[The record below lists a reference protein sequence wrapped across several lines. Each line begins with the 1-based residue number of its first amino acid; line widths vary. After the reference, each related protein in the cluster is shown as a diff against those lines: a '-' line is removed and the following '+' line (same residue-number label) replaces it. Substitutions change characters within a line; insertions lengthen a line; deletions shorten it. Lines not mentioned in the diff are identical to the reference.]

1 VARVTLQTIADRVG
15 VSRMTVSNAFSR
27 PDQLSSQLRDQILAA
42 AAELGYSGP
51 DPAARA
57 LARGTVGTVG
67 VVLTDSLDY
76 AFTDEIA
83 TRMLA
88 AMSAELAR
96 TGRGLTLLTTI
107 ERDGFVP
114 ARDIPM
120 DGAIVFACHS
130 PSAPIHWLEQR
141 KLPLVFVDQAPQT
154 RHPSVN
160 IDERGGAR
168 AGAQHL
174 VDLRHRRIAF
184 ATNVEGQPSGR
195 IDRDAAM
202 LTPDFTVGHRLLGWL
217 DVLDAAGIEPII
229 VNSARSTED
238 DGATIAAEIGRIP
251 ARRRPT
257 AVLAY
262 SDRVAAGI
270 VFGAQ
275 RLGLDVPGDL
285 SVVGFDGATFA
296 ASMRPALTTVVQDV
310 DAKGRAAAIAL
321 NDALDPRTSDRPR
334 THVVLD
340 TQLVVRESTARAR
353 SPRAVS
359 A

>member
-1 VARVTLQTIADRVG
+1 VTLQTIADRVG

-27 PDQLSSQLRDQILAA
+27 PDQLSSELRDQILAA
-42 AAELGYSGP
+42 AADLGYIGP

-57 LARGTVGTVG
+57 LARGTVGTIG
-67 VVLTDSLDY
+67 VMLTDALHY

-88 AMSAELAR
+88 AMSVELAT
-96 TGRGLTLLTTI
+96 TGRGLTLLTTV
-107 ERDGFVP
+107 EHDGFIP

-120 DGAIVFACHS
+120 DGAIVFACHA

-141 KLPLVFVDQAPQT
+141 KLPLVFVDQAPQE
-154 RHPSVN
+154 RHASVN

-168 AGAQHL
+168 AAAQH
-174 VDLRHRRIAF
+174 VIDLRHHRVAF
-184 ATNVEGQPSGR
+184 ATNVDGQRSGE
-195 IDRDAAM
+195 IDRDAALSTSDYTM
-202 LTPDFTVGHRLLGWL
+202 GYRLRGWF
-217 DVLDAAGIEPII
+217 DVLDPLGIDPLII
-229 VNSARSTED
+229 NGARSTED
-238 DGATIAAEIGRIP
+238 YGESMAEAIGRIP

-262 SDRVAAGI
+262 SDRVAAGV

-285 SVVGFDGATFA
+285 SVVGFDGATFGA
-296 ASMRPALTTVVQDV
+296 RMRPALTTVVQDV
-310 DAKGRAAAIAL
+310 DAKGRAAAIAM
-321 NDALDPRTSDRPR
+321 NEALGARSDEAPP

-340 TQLVVRESTARAR
+340 THLVVRESTARAR
-353 SPRAVS
+353 TRRVS
-359 A
+359 AS